1 MQASARIKCMQY
13 TIRNVPTEIDE
24 ALREQAAAERKSL
37 NQVLIDVVARGLG
50 LAQKPKNLRDLS
62 DIVDGPPLEPEV
74 IQALEDQRR
83 IDPELWE

>member
-1 MQASARIKCMQY
+1 MQY
-13 TIRNVPTEIDE
+13 TLRNVPAEIDQ
-24 ALREQAAAERKSL
+24 AIREQAAAERKSL

-50 LAQKPKNLRDLS
+50 LAQKPKKRRDLS

>member
-1 MQASARIKCMQY
+1 MQY
-13 TIRNVPTEIDE
+13 TIRNIPAEIDQ

-37 NQVLIDVVARGLG
+37 NQVLIDVVTRGLG
-50 LAQKPKNLRDLS
+50 LAKKPKKLRDLS

-83 IDPELWE
+83 IDPELWD